1 MDNEEIIQ
9 KLSTLKAQVS
19 YLQERDKQLNG
30 TIQRVDTKVDGLK
43 MWIMG
48 VMAGVIASIFVSLVN
63 LGRG

>member
-1 MDNEEIIQ
+1 LDNEEIIQ
-9 KLSTLKAQVS
+9 KLSTLKAQVN

-43 MWIMG
+43 TWIMG

-63 LGRG
+63 LGR

>member
-43 MWIMG
+43 TWIMG

-63 LGRG
+63 LGR